1 MTLYLCCIAGNIR
14 VKNKSFESMDTL
26 DTSRDTLLEYI
37 REHDRSEQ
45 FMYNFDS
52 ILIATNNFSSSNKLG
67 EGGFGP
73 VYKVSCYH
81 LFHGPRQCS
90 II

>member
-1 MTLYLCCIAGNIR
+1 MPFDT
-14 VKNKSFESMDTL
+14 MDTIES
-26 DTSRDTLLEYI
+26 SRDTTFLEYI

-52 ILIATNNFSSSNKLG
+52 ILIATNNFSSTNKLG

-73 VYKVSCYH
+73 VYKVRFYH
-81 LFHGPRQCS
+81 AFHTHGVLD
-90 II
+90 IVVLTEK